1 MSYEPDHTI
10 MNKNVIDREELIQYL
25 TWILENDGELEKF
38 YDRELLR
45 EEEDDP
51 VPDVL
56 AFRDWLKGQDFN
68 DMIRQS
74 YFEEYIKNYFKNA
87 GEYDPK
93 SVISEYIDWDGICS
107 DLIKDNYDNVFDWD
121 EDHPYNI
128 FGEYFYYEE

>member
-10 MNKNVIDREELIQYL
+10 MNKNVIEREELIQYL

-74 YFEEYIKNYFKNA
+74 YFEEYIKNYFKNV

-107 DLIKDNYDNVFDWD
+107 DLINDNYDNVFDWD